1 MGFDKDRLHTERKRL
16 ESDLR
21 EGGMFSREKMDQR
34 DCQDS
39 DHEHKR
45 VNDYVKWQGTR
56 GKDGMTN
63 KQKQDKWH
71 DINRKFKEHNLES
84 KLHTTDDL
92 RKRRSVR
99 YD

>member
-1 MGFDKDRLHTERKRL
+1 MGFNKDQLHAERKRL

-21 EGGMFSREKMDQR
+21 EGGMFSKDKMDQR
-34 DCQDS
+34 DCQDE

-45 VNDYVKWQGTR
+45 VSDYVKWQGTK

-71 DINRKFKEHNLES
+71 DINRKFKEHGEEGR
-84 KLHTTDDL
+84 LHTTDNL
-92 RKRRSVR
+92 RERKPVR